1 MDLRS
6 DFRKTDVFS
15 KNMKGLEMG
24 LQFIFKINWR
34 FMLNNERFRDRF
46 KSVFRKISNFKLKY
60 E

>member
-24 LQFIFKINWR
+24 LQSIFKINWR
-34 FMLNNERFRDRF
+34 FMLKNERFRDRF